1 MSLHRLSKEPSFL
14 IPIEVKRIGDDY
26 LDANSAVQTYSKV
39 YSLRLRER
47 AKLETNLL
55 GEIEEYSK
63 GVEDTI
69 DDVLY
74 WDENKNLLY
83 IEAIAIFGDTSE
95 FVRFRNNLPTVLKVT
110 KFACPVCGRKEWVPR
125 NVDMKVVVDEK
136 GKRWKC
142 FSVIFACKSCLA
154 KGRITERGIRMLGFK
169 YALVKLG
176 RGLKDFLD
184 RVKLVKIDGDLESQ
198 KGSAVIELD
207 NKKIELKHCPLL

>member
-14 IPIEVKRIGDDY
+14 IPVEVERIGDDY

-39 YSLRLRER
+39 YSLGLRER
-47 AKLETNLL
+47 AKLETSLL

-110 KFACPVCGRKEWVPR
+110 KFACPVCG
-125 NVDMKVVVDEK
+125 
-136 GKRWKC
+136 
-142 FSVIFACKSCLA
+142 A
-154 KGRITERGIRMLGFK
+154 KNGCRETLI
-169 YALVKLG
+169 
-176 RGLKDFLD
+176 
-184 RVKLVKIDGDLESQ
+184 
-198 KGSAVIELD
+198 
-207 NKKIELKHCPLL
+207 